1 MGVLKHPEHLPL
13 YRYATEHESIQQVL
27 SLQTHLNF
35 IYKRGRAWLRDITLT
50 KKELKMNT
58 LTEVTLSLLM
68 IVTMAMCLP
77 TTSVPPT
84 TMPQTLP
91 TASIPQTTM
100 PQTLL
105 GGCENQQGSQSC
117 KLLKELLCLNYRA
130 YRREE
135 IPIFG
140 SGNSLINPFSVQPE
154 LYYNHDDF
162 DRTQSSSAI
171 KKFNQ
176 TSKILEDV
184 LNEVVTSNSG
194 NGRACSWTYNVTY
207 VPDEFPAFVIN
218 AGECTL
224 NTALSGWRCVHIT
237 QSVAIVRRENGCWNN
252 AVAPR
257 EVKIGCQL
265 VKV

>member
-1 MGVLKHPEHLPL
+1 MTMKNQ
-13 YRYATEHESIQQVL
+13 HESIQQVL

-35 IYKRGRAWLRDITLT
+35 IYKRGRAWLRDITST

-58 LTEVTLSLLM
+58 LSEVTLSLLM

-84 TMPQTLP
+84 TMPQTL
-91 TASIPQTTM
+91 
-100 PQTLL
+100 L
-105 GGCENQQGSQSC
+105 GGCESQQGSQSC
-117 KLLKELLCLNYRA
+117 KLLKEQLCLNYRA

-135 IPIFG
+135 IPIFR

-176 TSKILEDV
+176 TSKILEDA

-237 QSVAIVRRENGCWNN
+237 QSVAIVRRDNGCWNN
-252 AVAPR
+252 AEAPR